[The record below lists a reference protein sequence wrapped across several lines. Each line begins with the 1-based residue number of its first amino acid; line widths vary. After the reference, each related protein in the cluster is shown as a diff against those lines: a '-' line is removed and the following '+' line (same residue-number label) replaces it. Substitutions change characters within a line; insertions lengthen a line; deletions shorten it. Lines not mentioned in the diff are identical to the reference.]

1 MPCVWLWVASPG
13 GGKEQF
19 LDFWAHRKYRK
30 MNEILHFMEHVGT
43 YMPYRC
49 ISSGSGQFLK
59 KVGHTKWLYISLL
72 AKHEMPLFSL
82 SAQPLS
88 VKSSE
93 EKKNKTLIA
102 DILHHY
108 RGRIRTGR

>member
-1 MPCVWLWVASPG
+1 
-13 GGKEQF
+13 
-19 LDFWAHRKYRK
+19 
-30 MNEILHFMEHVGT
+30 MNEILHFMEHVGKL
-43 YMPYRC
+43 C
-49 ISSGSGQFLK
+49 HIDVLVISSGQLLK
-59 KVGHTKWLYISLL
+59 KGGHTKWLYISLL